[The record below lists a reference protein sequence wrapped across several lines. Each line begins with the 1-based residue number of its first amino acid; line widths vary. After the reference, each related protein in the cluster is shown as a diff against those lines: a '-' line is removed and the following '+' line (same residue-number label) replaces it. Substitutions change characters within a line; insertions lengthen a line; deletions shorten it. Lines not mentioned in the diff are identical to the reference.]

1 MYSREH
7 ALVSLAVGLT
17 GVWALPLPDV
27 VPWWAAVAWALA
39 VGVGIDFD
47 HFLVARLVS
56 GDWSAL
62 ARLLRNPLL
71 PLTDPA
77 SIFAD
82 DDLWAIQRLFSHV
95 VIAGGLVG
103 ALWLWDQPFAVFTAV
118 VLYAHLL
125 SDLAWDNYRLE
136 EYQRRHAEHVRRM
149 EQAGDA
155 ADADCTA
162 DADGTSDADATADAD
177 GRADAGSVVDA
188 DLESDGD
195 APDVTRS

>member
-1 MYSREH
+1 MYSRDH
-7 ALVSLAVGLT
+7 ALISLAVGLV
-17 GVWALPLPDV
+17 GVWALSLPNV
-27 VPWWAAVAWALA
+27 VPWWAAIGWALA

-56 GDWSAL
+56 GDWLAL
-62 ARLLRNPLL
+62 ARVLRNPLL
-71 PLTDPA
+71 PLTDP
-77 SIFAD
+77 SGIFAD

-103 ALWLWDQPFAVFTAV
+103 ALWFWDQSFAVFTAV

-136 EYQRRHAEHVRRM
+136 EYQRRHAEYVRRT
-149 EQAGDA
+149 EQADGA
-155 ADADCTA
+155 T
-162 DADGTSDADATADAD
+162 DADGTADTD
-177 GRADAGSVVDA
+177 GRADAGGVVDA
-188 DLESDGD
+188 DVESDGD

>member
-7 ALVSLAVGLT
+7 ALLSLAVGLA
-17 GVWALPLPDV
+17 GVWALSLPDV
-27 VPWWAAVAWALA
+27 VPWWAGLAWAIV

-62 ARLLRNPLL
+62 RRLLQNPLL

-77 SIFAD
+77 GVFAD

-103 ALWLWDQPFAVFTAV
+103 GLWLWHQSFAVFTAV

-136 EYQRRHAEHVRRM
+136 EYQRRHAEYVRST
-149 EQAGDA
+149 ESTDETDA
-155 ADADCTA
+155 ATDAD
-162 DADGTSDADATADAD
+162 
-177 GRADAGSVVDA
+177 R
-188 DLESDGD
+188 E
-195 APDVTRS
+195 APDVTR

>member
-7 ALVSLAVGLT
+7 ALLSLAVGLA
-17 GVWALPLPDV
+17 GVWALSLPDV
-27 VPWWAAVAWALA
+27 VPWWAALWWALV

-47 HFLVARLVS
+47 HFLVARPVS

-71 PLTDPA
+71 PLTDPGG
-77 SIFAD
+77 IFAD

-103 ALWLWDQPFAVFTAV
+103 ALWLWNQPFAVFTAA

-125 SDLAWDNYRLE
+125 SDLAWDNYHLE
-136 EYQRRHAEHVRRM
+136 AYQRRHAEYVRRT
-149 EQAGDA
+149 ERADGTADPDGS
-155 ADADCTA
+155 ADADA
-162 DADGTSDADATADAD
+162 RADGA
-177 GRADAGSVVDA
+177 
-188 DLESDGD
+188 
-195 APDVTRS
+195 DVTRS

>member
-7 ALVSLAVGLT
+7 ALVSLAVGLA

-27 VPWWAAVAWALA
+27 VPWWAAVAWAVA

-77 SIFAD
+77 GIFAN

-95 VIAGGLVG
+95 VIAGVLVG
-103 ALWLWDQPFAVFTAV
+103 ALWLWHQPFAVFTGLV
-118 VLYAHLL
+118 IYAHLL

-136 EYQRRHAEHVRRM
+136 EYMRRHAAYVRRQ
-149 EQAGDA
+149 ER
-155 ADADCTA
+155 
-162 DADGTSDADATADAD
+162 ADGAVATD
-177 GRADAGSVVDA
+177 GTTATEEPADAGGLPDA
-188 DLESDGD
+188 GGEGDGD
-195 APDVTRS
+195 PPDLTR